1 MPLQAALSEL
11 FIHAKAAGIAGIF
24 QFIFSEQQSFWIC
37 APTSTIARP
46 GVHPGAVVTI
56 SLEASVFL
64 AIMRGAADIEEL
76 FSQGQLSISGNIG
89 RATLLPS
96 LISAARFSGGKA
108 VHVEMDRRYLA
119 RPRFSEQLSMRVDMN
134 GEIER
139 RPKCQVSVEEFNT
152 HYRANGIP
160 LLLTEALTDWPL
172 FNMSR
177 PAVIEHL
184 GNVQGITRHGDY
196 AKKAF
201 SSERDFRATCLI
213 DFIATLDTAGHQG
226 SCEPS
231 TYMGNNRAP
240 EQLLQLIRFPDY
252 FKRSLYLP
260 PRFWLG
266 PKGTLTPLH
275 RDDSDNFF
283 AQVWGEKAILLA
295 APHHREA
302 LGSWSTSPQGGLE
315 GCDFNPSSPDFDRFP
330 KARQVKFFHLQ
341 LRPGDML
348 YLPEGWYHEVS
359 SLSLSLSI
367 NFWVNAVRSETYAL
381 LGD

>member
-1 MPLQAALSEL
+1 MHLQAALSEL
-11 FIHAKAAGIAGIF
+11 FIHAKTVGLAGIF

-37 APTSTIARP
+37 APTSYIAEP
-46 GVHPGAVVTI
+46 GIHPGAVVTI

-76 FSQGQLSISGNIG
+76 FSQGQLRISGNIG

-96 LISAARFSGGKA
+96 LINAARFSGEVA
-108 VHVEMDRRYLA
+108 VPVEMDRRYFA
-119 RPRFSEQLSMRVDMN
+119 RPRFSEQLSMRFDMN

-152 HYRANGIP
+152 HYRVNGIP
-160 LLLTEALTDWPL
+160 LLLTDALTDWPL
-172 FNMSR
+172 FDMPRS
-177 PAVIEHL
+177 AVIEHL

-201 SSERDFRATCLI
+201 SPERDFRTTTLI
-213 DFIATLDTAGHQG
+213 DFIATLDAAEHQS
-226 SCEPS
+226 SCGPS

-252 FKRSLYLP
+252 FKRSLYLS

-266 PKGTLTPLH
+266 PKDTLTPLH
-275 RDDSDNFF
+275 RDDSDNLF
-283 AQVWGEKAILLA
+283 AQVWGEKSILLA

-302 LGSWSTSPQGGLE
+302 LGSWSTTPQGGLE
-315 GCDFNPSSPDFDRFP
+315 GCDFSPSSPDFDRFP
-330 KARQVKFFHLQ
+330 EARQVKFFNLQ

-348 YLPEGWYHEVS
+348 YLPEGWYHEVR
-359 SLSLSLSI
+359 SLSLSLSV
-367 NFWVNAVRSETYAL
+367 NFWVDAVRSETRVL